1 MTAPL
6 HGLNR
11 ALCRAMNGRDGC
23 TCKHGTSCE
32 SSFQLI
38 VQDIADTLH
47 ITTADLANLATGRA
61 RVVLNPIGRARP
73 EGAGKARQ
81 AQRRPTLDEIDGDA

>member
-11 ALCRAMNGRDGC
+11 TLCRAMNGRDGC

-38 VQDIADTLH
+38 VQDIANTLQ
-47 ITTADLANLATGRA
+47 ISTTDMANLATGRA
-61 RVVLNPIGRARP
+61 RVVLNPIRRTRP
-73 EGAGKARQ
+73 EAMGKGRQ
-81 AQRRPTLDEIDGDA
+81 VTRRPTLDELDGDA